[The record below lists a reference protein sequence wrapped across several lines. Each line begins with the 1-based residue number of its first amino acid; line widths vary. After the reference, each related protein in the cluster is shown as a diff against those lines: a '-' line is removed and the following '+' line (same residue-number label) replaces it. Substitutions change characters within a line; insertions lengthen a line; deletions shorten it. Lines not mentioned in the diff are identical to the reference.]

1 MTEVKLRIKIRRDT
15 KENWAKENTT
25 LLEGEQGYESDTN
38 RMKIGDGT
46 SNWNDLRYL
55 FTDSDMDYVD
65 SELEMESQRSNQ
77 YTVEVVNELSDKIL
91 KALELSDDYPTFKE
105 TLTELLSVTKY

>member
-1 MTEVKLRIKIRRDT
+1 MAEVKLRIKIRRDT
-15 KENWAKENTT
+15 RENWAKENTI
-25 LLEGEQGYESDTN
+25 LLEGEQGYENDTA

-46 SNWNDLRYL
+46 SSWNDLKYV

-77 YTVEVVNELSDKIL
+77 YTIEVVTELSDKIL
-91 KALELSDDYPTFKE
+91 EALELSDDYPSFKE
-105 TLTELLSVTKY
+105 SLTELLSVTKY